1 MSYYSVNLPSY
12 TIGEGCYKEIP
23 HTTRFYG
30 KTAVVIGGKI
40 AMSKAKDKILEGI
53 KDSDVEILD
62 FIWYGGDST
71 YENGNALIDMDVV
84 KKADMIFAVGGGR
97 ACDTCK
103 YVANEMDKP
112 LF

>member
-30 KTAVVIGGKI
+30 KTAV

-84 KKADMIFAVGGGR
+84 KKADMIFAVG
-97 ACDTCK
+97 
-103 YVANEMDKP
+103 
-112 LF
+112 

>member
-53 KDSDVEILD
+53 LTNGQTMTIGKKDKKLTFSVK
-62 FIWYGGDST
+62 
-71 YENGNALIDMDVV
+71 EN
-84 KKADMIFAVGGGR
+84 
-97 ACDTCK
+97 
-103 YVANEMDKP
+103 
-112 LF
+112 

>member
-1 MSYYSVNLPSY
+1 MNYYSVNLPSY

-53 KDSDVEILD
+53 LILS
-62 FIWYGGDST
+62 G
-71 YENGNALIDMDVV
+71 M
-84 KKADMIFAVGGGR
+84 AVIPHMR
-97 ACDTCK
+97 M
-103 YVANEMDKP
+103 VMH
-112 LF
+112 

>member
-40 AMSKAKDKILEGI
+40 AMSKAKDKIL
-53 KDSDVEILD
+53 IL
-62 FIWYGGDST
+62 
-71 YENGNALIDMDVV
+71 A
-84 KKADMIFAVGGGR
+84 
-97 ACDTCK
+97 
-103 YVANEMDKP
+103 
-112 LF
+112 

>member
-53 KDSDVEILD
+53 KDP
-62 FIWYGGDST
+62 
-71 YENGNALIDMDVV
+71 M
-84 KKADMIFAVGGGR
+84 
-97 ACDTCK
+97 
-103 YVANEMDKP
+103 
-112 LF
+112 